1 MPRDHITH
9 NHLVSRFVFA
19 TSLPKD
25 ITASFLLKVIKNT
38 LEEINWDSQGIVS
51 VAFVSKQKSRDINNK
66 YAKNDYPTDV
76 LSFSYPVREST
87 VTNRRAKDYSG
98 EIIIAS
104 QIAAE
109 QAKKYNVDFKSEI
122 ALLLVHG
129 ILHLSG
135 LDHQDNDQKASFE
148 RLQSVILKSLN
159 LMYHE
164 MLW

>member
-9 NHLVSRFVFA
+9 NQLVSNFVFA
-19 TSLPKD
+19 TTLPKG
-25 ITASFLLKVIKNT
+25 IMESFLLKVVKNT
-38 LEEINWDSQGIVS
+38 LEVLNWDPQGMVS

-76 LSFSYPVREST
+76 LSFSYPVQESAAT
-87 VTNRRAKDYSG
+87 IHRTKDYSG
-98 EIIIAS
+98 EIVITS

-109 QAKKYNVDFKSEI
+109 QAMKYNVDFKSEI

-135 LDHQDNDQKASFE
+135 LDHQDHDQKASFE

-159 LMYHE
+159 LKYHE